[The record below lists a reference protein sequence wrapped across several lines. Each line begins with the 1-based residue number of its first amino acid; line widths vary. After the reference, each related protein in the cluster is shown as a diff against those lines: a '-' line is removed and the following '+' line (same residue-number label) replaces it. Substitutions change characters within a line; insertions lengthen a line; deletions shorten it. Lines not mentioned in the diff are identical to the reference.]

1 MTNNNTYW
9 TTEISPTTFAKG
21 LGLKELWQ
29 KKYLIWLFVKR
40 DITVQYKQTIFGMG
54 WYFISPLFTMF
65 MYIVV
70 FGRIAGI
77 PTDDIPQ
84 PVFYLSGICLWEYF
98 STCLTDTA
106 ATFQT
111 NAGLFGKVYFP
122 RLVTPVSKVISKL
135 FRFSLQLSTFVFV
148 YLYFVIRGV
157 DLHPNIYL
165 LLFPVLI
172 LMMQCMALGLGLIV
186 SSLTTKYRDL
196 TNFFG
201 VFVSLWM
208 YATPI
213 VYPLSYVTNPT
224 LHKIM
229 LFNPMTAIIETF
241 KYGAFGAGQFS
252 WSSLGFSAEYESA
265 DQTKVKDP
273 RFYNVWMDLAV
284 RAGAAFRPSPD
295 LMLGASLIYRSTIE
309 QVRGG
314 IYGTTDKQYF
324 IFTDISKDGTLS
336 GVNREQLKKLADA
349 TEGRANIVASGGV
362 HTMDDIIACKEMG
375 LYGTICGKSIY
386 KGTLDLREAV
396 KYAEV

>member
-1 MTNNNTYW
+1 MVNESTYW
-9 TTEISPTTFAKG
+9 TTEITPDSFAKG
-21 LGLKELWQ
+21 LGLRELWN
-29 KKYLIWLFVKR
+29 KKYLIWLFIKR

-77 PTDDIPQ
+77 PTDDTPQ

-98 STCLTDTA
+98 STCLTEVA
-106 ATFQT
+106 STFQS
-111 NAGLFGKVYFP
+111 NAALYGKVYFP
-122 RLVTPVSKVISKL
+122 RLVMPISKVISRL
-135 FRFSLQLSTFVFV
+135 FRFSLQLTTFVIV
-148 YLYFVIRGV
+148 YLFFVIRGV
-157 DLHPNIYL
+157 NLHPNWYL

-172 LMMQCMALGLGLIV
+172 LMIQCLALGLGLIV

-241 KYGAFGAGQFS
+241 KYGAYGAGQFS
-252 WSSLGFSAEYESA
+252 WQALGYSA
-265 DQTKVKDP
+265 
-273 RFYNVWMDLAV
+273 AV
-284 RAGAAFRPSPD
+284 ILVLLVIGIAMFNRKQKFFID
-295 LMLGASLIYRSTIE
+295 TI
-309 QVRGG
+309 
-314 IYGTTDKQYF
+314 
-324 IFTDISKDGTLS
+324 
-336 GVNREQLKKLADA
+336 
-349 TEGRANIVASGGV
+349 
-362 HTMDDIIACKEMG
+362 
-375 LYGTICGKSIY
+375 
-386 KGTLDLREAV
+386 
-396 KYAEV
+396 

>member
-1 MTNNNTYW
+1 MATIQDNYW
-9 TTEISPTTFAKG
+9 TTEISPNTFAKG

-29 KKYLIWLFVKR
+29 KKYLIWLFIKR
-40 DITVQYKQTIFGMG
+40 DITVQFKQTIFGMG

-70 FGRIAGI
+70 FGRIAEI

-98 STCLTDTA
+98 STCLTEVA
-106 ATFQT
+106 ATFQS

-122 RLVTPVSKVISKL
+122 RLVMPVSKVFSKL

-148 YLYFVIRGV
+148 YLYFVLRGI
-157 DLHPNIYL
+157 DLRPNVYL

-172 LMMQCMALGLGLIV
+172 LMIQALALGLGLII

-229 LFNPMTAIIETF
+229 LINPMTSIIESF
-241 KYGAFGAGQFS
+241 KYGAYGAGEFS
-252 WSSLGFSAEYESA
+252 WTSLAYSAIVIS
-265 DQTKVKDP
+265 VI
-273 RFYNVWMDLAV
+273 L
-284 RAGAAFRPSPD
+284 
-295 LMLGASLIYRSTIE
+295 LIGIAMFNRKQKFFIDTI
-309 QVRGG
+309 
-314 IYGTTDKQYF
+314 
-324 IFTDISKDGTLS
+324 
-336 GVNREQLKKLADA
+336 
-349 TEGRANIVASGGV
+349 
-362 HTMDDIIACKEMG
+362 
-375 LYGTICGKSIY
+375 
-386 KGTLDLREAV
+386 
-396 KYAEV
+396 

>member
-1 MTNNNTYW
+1 MKEIDNTYW
-9 TTEISPTTFAKG
+9 TTEISPDSYARG
-21 LGLKELWQ
+21 LGLRELWQ
-29 KKYLIWLFVKR
+29 KRYLIWLFIKR
-40 DITVQYKQTIFGMG
+40 DITVQFKQTIFGMG

-98 STCLTDTA
+98 STCLTEVA

-122 RLVTPVSKVISKL
+122 RLVMPISKVISKM

-148 YLYFVIRGV
+148 YVLYALKGV
-157 DLHPNIYL
+157 NLHPNWYL
-165 LLFPVLI
+165 CLFPVLI
-172 LMMQCMALGLGLIV
+172 MMMQGLALGLGLII

-241 KYGAFGAGQFS
+241 KYGAYGAGEFS
-252 WSSLGFSAEYESA
+252 WTALGYSA
-265 DQTKVKDP
+265 
-273 RFYNVWMDLAV
+273 
-284 RAGAAFRPSPD
+284 
-295 LMLGASLIYRSTIE
+295 LIILVILFTGIAMFNRKQKFFIDTI
-309 QVRGG
+309 
-314 IYGTTDKQYF
+314 
-324 IFTDISKDGTLS
+324 
-336 GVNREQLKKLADA
+336 
-349 TEGRANIVASGGV
+349 
-362 HTMDDIIACKEMG
+362 
-375 LYGTICGKSIY
+375 
-386 KGTLDLREAV
+386 
-396 KYAEV
+396 

>member
-1 MTNNNTYW
+1 MSERKDTYW
-9 TTEISPTTFAKG
+9 TTEITPQSFSRG

-29 KKYLIWLFVKR
+29 KKYLIWLFIKR

-98 STCLTDTA
+98 STCLTDA
-106 ATFQT
+106 AGTFQT
-111 NAGLFGKVYFP
+111 NASLFGKVYFP
-122 RLVTPVSKVISKL
+122 RLVTPVSKVISKM
-135 FRFSLQLSTFVFV
+135 FRFSLQLITFVFV
-148 YLYFVIRGV
+148 YVLYVIKGV
-157 DLHPNIYL
+157 ELHPNWYL

-172 LMMQCMALGLGLIV
+172 LMIQSLALGLGLII
-186 SSLTTKYRDL
+186 SSATTKYRDL

-241 KYGAFGAGQFS
+241 KYGAYGAGEFS
-252 WSSLGFSAEYESA
+252 WTA
-265 DQTKVKDP
+265 
-273 RFYNVWMDLAV
+273 LAC
-284 RAGAAFRPSPD
+284 S
-295 LMLGASLIYRSTIE
+295 
-309 QVRGG
+309 GG
-314 IYGTTDKQYF
+314 IIFVLLLAGIAMFNRKQKFF
-324 IFTDISKDGTLS
+324 ID
-336 GVNREQLKKLADA
+336 
-349 TEGRANIVASGGV
+349 
-362 HTMDDIIACKEMG
+362 
-375 LYGTICGKSIY
+375 TI
-386 KGTLDLREAV
+386 
-396 KYAEV
+396 